1 MGLTWILTRQM
12 NMAGGGSDCTQEEKQ
27 HHCRKEKLRPSAT
40 LRHSVH
46 SLRLFRHNVSDV
58 NMPQVAALIREL
70 LKHAAREDSQFE
82 IHSGSMRL

>member
-12 NMAGGGSDCTQEEKQ
+12 NMAGGGDCTQEEKQ

-46 SLRLFRHNVSDV
+46 SLDYSVT
-58 NMPQVAALIREL
+58 M
-70 LKHAAREDSQFE
+70 
-82 IHSGSMRL
+82 